1 MIDRRLFA
9 IAKKKTLILQVLIR
23 CMGLGLSLYIWRTL
37 ALLLSQVLQGRSFN
51 LIQPFGLIL
60 LALAGKL
67 VLIRLSANL
76 TDQASAELRVAL
88 RTKVMEKAFRL
99 GNTSHQLP
107 ATTLA
112 QLSGDGIEQLEMY
125 YAHFLPQLF
134 YCLLASLMLFA
145 YLVSLAWQ
153 PAVAMLICVPFIPLT
168 IMAVMKIAKRILSKY
183 WDDYTNLGTR
193 FHESLSALSVLKA
206 YDQDDAKQ
214 RELATDAQKFRK
226 ATMSLLS
233 MQLNSI
239 TIMDIFS
246 YSGAALGIGMALI
259 AFQQQYLTVYG
270 VLLFILV
277 GAEFFLPMRQLG
289 SLFHVAMNGISSC
302 GKIFDYL
309 ALPEKNDGTIK
320 KWTEPLDTVTVKQLA
335 FTYEKQ
341 QSQAI
346 NDVTMTLKK
355 GTFTAFVGKS
365 GSGKSTF
372 AQLLLNQL
380 DDYQGRIHWNQ
391 TELKDL
397 NRSTV
402 LEKAMLVNTKD
413 FLYADSIR
421 ENLLL
426 AKSSLTDT
434 ELWQLLEQVK
444 LADFVR
450 QLPEQLDTVLE
461 ENGKNLSGGQRQR
474 LILARALATS
484 AELYIFDEITSGVD
498 IESEEIILH
507 TLKKLAQQSIVIFVS
522 HRLYN
527 VLEADRVYVFK
538 EGTVVEAGTPQEL
551 EQTSDYFKAYFI
563 EETRQM
569 KGVTE
574 NEG

>member
-1 MIDRRLFA
+1 M
-9 IAKKKTLILQVLIR
+9 
-23 CMGLGLSLYIWRTL
+23 
-37 ALLLSQVLQGRSFN
+37 
-51 LIQPFGLIL
+51 
-60 LALAGKL
+60 
-67 VLIRLSANL
+67 
-76 TDQASAELRVAL
+76 
-88 RTKVMEKAFRL
+88 
-99 GNTSHQLP
+99 
-107 ATTLA
+107 
-112 QLSGDGIEQLEMY
+112 
-125 YAHFLPQLF
+125 
-134 YCLLASLMLFA
+134 
-145 YLVSLAWQ
+145 
-153 PAVAMLICVPFIPLT
+153 
-168 IMAVMKIAKRILSKY
+168 
-183 WDDYTNLGTR
+183 
-193 FHESLSALSVLKA
+193 
-206 YDQDDAKQ
+206 
-214 RELATDAQKFRK
+214 
-226 ATMSLLS
+226 
-233 MQLNSI
+233 
-239 TIMDIFS
+239 
-246 YSGAALGIGMALI
+246 
-259 AFQQQYLTVYG
+259 
-270 VLLFILV
+270 
-277 GAEFFLPMRQLG
+277 
-289 SLFHVAMNGISSC
+289 
-302 GKIFDYL
+302 
-309 ALPEKNDGTIK
+309 
-320 KWTEPLDTVTVKQLA
+320 KQLA

-346 NDVTMTLKK
+346 NDVTMTLKR

-507 TLKKLAQQSIVIFVS
+507 TLKKLAQQAIVIFVS

-527 VLEADRVYVFK
+527 VLAADRIYVFK

-551 EQTSDYFKAYFI
+551 EQISDYFKAYFI